1 MLSRHSVL
9 LNIYMEG
16 KTALIAGGSR
26 GIGLA
31 IAQAFAGQGY
41 DIILVARNQQE
52 LDDAKK
58 SIPTQAQAF
67 AVDVTD
73 IVMVKE
79 MIRVIP
85 TLDVLVNAAGV
96 IEPIAPLENVDPEKW
111 LQLLKINVF
120 GTFLMTRVCIPL
132 LAKRGGTIINFVGGG
147 EGAFP
152 NFSAY
157 AASKGAIA
165 RFTETAA
172 AELTAKNITV
182 NAIAPGAVNTK
193 MTEDMI
199 AAGKDAGA
207 QYREALK
214 QKDNDAAT
222 PEKAVRFALWLC
234 SDAARGVTGKII
246 SAQWDDYEKFPE
258 HAKEIAST
266 DLYTMRRVRPK
277 DRGFSWE

>member
-1 MLSRHSVL
+1 
-9 LNIYMEG
+9 MEN
-16 KTALIAGGSR
+16 KTALVTGGSR

-31 IAQAFAGQGY
+31 IAQALAGKGY
-41 DIILVARNQQE
+41 GIVLVARSQQE
-52 LDDAKK
+52 LDDAKEG
-58 SIPTQAQAF
+58 IPSQVQTF

-73 IVMVKE
+73 IAAVTE
-79 MIRVIP
+79 MIRAIP
-85 TLDVLVNAAGV
+85 ALDILVNAAGV
-96 IEPIAPLENVDPEKW
+96 IEPIAPIETVDPERW
-111 LQLLKINVF
+111 LELLKINVF
-120 GTFLMTRVCIPL
+120 GTFLVTQACIPL
-132 LAKRGGTIINFVGGG
+132 LAKCGGTIINFVGGG

-172 AELTAKNITV
+172 TEFKAKNITV

-199 AAGKDAGA
+199 AAGKDAGM
-207 QYREALK
+207 QYQEALK
-214 QKDNDAAT
+214 QKDNDSAT
-222 PEKAVRFALWLC
+222 PEKAVRLALWLC
-234 SDAARGVTGKII
+234 SDASRGVSGKII

-258 HAKEIAST
+258 HAKDIAST
-266 DLYTMRRVRPK
+266 DVFTMRRVRPK